1 MVRIPI
7 ILANIHCSCVLCIIG
22 RFNVPEEYITAMPV
36 INERTNIAYLIPT
49 TNGEGICS
57 TVLLDFLVVTHN
69 SFISYY
75 HKRYPL
81 AEKYS
86 DE

>member
-1 MVRIPI
+1 MC
-7 ILANIHCSCVLCIIG
+7 LG
-22 RFNVPEEYITAMPV
+22 RFNVPEEYVTSMPV
-36 INERTNIAYLIPT
+36 ISEHTNIAYLIPT

-75 HKRYPL
+75 HKHYPL